1 MEVDMPF
8 SSLRDP
14 VDLARAH
21 SAFNLAWTEIVA
33 DGHAS
38 RSAQAERD
46 RLAQII
52 VALVQICADETE
64 LVERAIERFAQIK
77 VEP

>member
-1 MEVDMPF
+1 MPF

-21 SAFNLAWTEIVA
+21 GAFNLAWTEIVA

-38 RSAQAERD
+38 GSAHAERD

-52 VALVQICADETE
+52 VALVPICTDETE
-64 LVERAIERFAQIK
+64 LVERAIDRFTEIK